1 MRLLRACMCGTL
13 RPREPGQWP
22 PDAVPRSPS
31 AAERF
36 NPVRHSAET
45 IHIIGAGLAGCEA
58 AWQAVRSGCRAVL
71 HEMKP
76 QRFSPAHASP
86 DFSELVCS
94 NSFKSNDRENGSGLL
109 KEEMRCCNSLIV
121 ATADAHRIPAGT
133 ALAVD
138 RVQFSRIIT
147 KTLEQEENIDII
159 RGEMTEIPAEGVVI
173 IATGPLTSDLFAEQL
188 NQLLGHDFLY
198 FHDAIAPIVEAD
210 SIDFT
215 RAFRASRY
223 NKGAADYINCP
234 LSQAEYYRFV
244 SELLAAEKTPL
255 REFETLVP
263 YEGCMPLEVM
273 ASRGMETLSFGPMK
287 PVGLVDPRTGKQPYA
302 VVQLRQEN
310 EGGTLYNLVGF
321 QTRLKWP
328 EQKRVFSLL
337 PGLDHAVFVRY
348 GSLHRNTYIHSPSLL
363 LKTLQLKK
371 NPRIFFAGQITGV
384 EGYIESA
391 AMGLVAGI
399 QASRFARGENPVT
412 PPPDSMTGALLAY
425 ITSPFSQNFQ
435 PMNAN
440 FGILPALE
448 VPAGKK
454 DRKKRYAE
462 RALAAVNEWQRCLM
476 AAR

>member
-1 MRLLRACMCGTL
+1 M
-13 RPREPGQWP
+13 
-22 PDAVPRSPS
+22 
-31 AAERF
+31 
-36 NPVRHSAET
+36 NHSAQQ

-58 AWQAVRSGCRAVL
+58 AWQAARSGCHVVL
-71 HEMKP
+71 YEMKP
-76 QRFSPAHASP
+76 LRFSPAHASP
-86 DFSELVCS
+86 DFAELVCS
-94 NSFKSNDRENGSGLL
+94 NSFKSNDLENAGGLL
-109 KEEMRCCNSLIV
+109 KQELRCSGSLII
-121 ATADAHRIPAGT
+121 TAADDHRIPAGS

-138 RVQFSRIIT
+138 RLQFSRTIT
-147 KTLEQEENIDII
+147 EALEQDPNIDII
-159 RGEMTEIPAEGVVI
+159 REELTEIPAEGIVI
-173 IATGPLTSDLFAEQL
+173 IATGPLTSNVFAEHL
-188 NQLLGHDFLY
+188 SRLIGHDFLY
-198 FHDAIAPIVEAD
+198 FHDAIAPIIEAD
-210 SIDFT
+210 SIDLT
-215 RAFRASRY
+215 AAFRASRY
-223 NKGAADYINCP
+223 NKGDADYINCP

-244 SELLAAEKTPL
+244 SDLLAAETMPL

-263 YEGCMPLEVM
+263 YEGCMPVEVM
-273 ASRGMETLSFGPMK
+273 ASRGIETLSFGPMK

-310 EGGTLYNLVGF
+310 RAGTLYNMVGF

-328 EQKRVFSLL
+328 EQKRVFSMI
-337 PGLDHAVFVRY
+337 PGLEHAAFARY

-399 QASRFARGENPVT
+399 QAGRFARGENPVT

-440 FGILPALE
+440 FGILPSLE

-476 AAR
+476 AAG